1 MKKILLFLI
10 LIFGIYTSAQ
20 SESKKQ
26 TTSLSQQSEFP
37 GGDQAFMNEFMR
49 MVYAYVD
56 TSIYAVNGK
65 FIFQISISKDG
76 KTSILNIAPKVKNYQ
91 MFFED
96 MGFALK
102 RVKKKWKPA
111 TKDGV
116 QIESSRIFEINFT
129 TDYADHGD

>member
-1 MKKILLFLI
+1 MKKLLFFFTLT
-10 LIFGIYTSAQ
+10 FGVYTLAQ
-20 SESKKQ
+20 SETSKP
-26 TTSLSQQSEFP
+26 TTTQPSEFH
-37 GGDQAFMNEFMR
+37 GGDQAFINEFMR

-65 FIFQISISKDG
+65 FTFQISIGKDG
-76 KTSILNIAPKVKNYQ
+76 KASILNIAQKVKNYQ
-91 MFFED
+91 LFFED

-116 QIESSRIFEINFT
+116 PVESSRIFEINFT